1 MLFTKIYKDRRD
13 FKQIK
18 QEIKTKKLA
27 G

>member
-1 MLFTKIYKDRRD
+1 VLFTKIYKDRRD